1 MQSVNNPAE
10 SIVFVFLEVFEH
22 EGGIQSYYKNL
33 LTAYL
38 SLETLPSADVFI
50 LRDSPK
56 HQNPFG
62 DDRLK
67 FHYFKTSPT
76 ALGRLK
82 LVLAL
87 VRHFLVAKP
96 KRVFCGHINLAVMI
110 QTLCRLFSIPYTVL
124 THGKEVWGT
133 LPGLTQQAF
142 AQAES
147 IWTVSRYTRDR
158 TCAANGIPPEKV
170 RLLPCMVDSAQF
182 TPGEKSPILVKKYG
196 LAGSRVLMTV
206 ARLWKGDEYKGVDVT
221 IEALPTIAQEFPT
234 VKYLVIGRGDDQP
247 RLMQLAQD
255 LGMDDRVIFA
265 GFVSAEELVAHY
277 RLADAYIMPSQE
289 GFGIVYLEAMACG
302 VPVLSGD
309 ADGAADPLLDGE
321 LGWQV
326 PHRNAAAVAAACI
339 EILQG
344 TDQRCDPKWL
354 RKTAL
359 AAFDQAAFTQQL
371 NQLMQAELSIK

>member
-33 LTAYL
+33 LSAYS
-38 SLETLPSADVFI
+38 SLETLPSADIFI

-56 HQNPFG
+56 HQNPLG
-62 DDRLK
+62 DDRFK

-76 ALGRLK
+76 SLGRLK
-82 LVLAL
+82 LVFAL
-87 VRHFLVAKP
+87 IRHFLVAKP
-96 KRVFCGHINLAVMI
+96 KRVFCGHINLAVVI
-110 QTLCRLFSIPYTVL
+110 QTLCRLFNIPYTVL
-124 THGKEVWGT
+124 THGKEVWSP
-133 LPGLTQQAF
+133 LPGLTQHAF

-147 IWTVSRYTRDR
+147 IWTVSRYTRDL
-158 TCAANGIPPEKV
+158 TCAANGIPSEKV
-170 RLLPCMVDSAQF
+170 RLLPCMVDSTQF
-182 TPGEKSPILVKKYG
+182 TPGAKSPAFVEKYN
-196 LAGSRVLMTV
+196 LADSRVLMTV

-221 IEALPTIAQEFPT
+221 IEALPAIAKEFPT

-247 RLMQLAQD
+247 RLMQLAKD
-255 LGMDDRVIFA
+255 LGVGDRVIFA
-265 GFVSAEELVAHY
+265 GFVPTEELVAHY

-309 ADGAADPLLDGE
+309 ADGAADPLLDGK

-326 PHRNAAAVAAACI
+326 PHRDAAAVAAACI
-339 EILQG
+339 EILRG
-344 TDQRCDPKWL
+344 TDQRCNPEWL
-354 RKTAL
+354 REAAL
-359 AAFDQAAFTQQL
+359 AAFDQVAFTQRL